1 MKIYCWI
8 GADISVM
15 SSNIVPKECYTGR
28 RTEARGL
35 LPRVSEFDVANITL
49 EVNGWKEDL
58 QVLVAP
64 PKSLKHS
71 VLLGREPYSQYSP
84 PRHHL
89 VVEKV
94 AHTASINN
102 QVAQPSNIKRLPF
115 IEASFMNVRIVS
127 LGMPMVI
134 HSIKQLLMLQNLS
147 CHFKTPTTHTPTHHM
162 IAMNITAH

>member
-1 MKIYCWI
+1 MRDKCPSQVLLVQSHKRIERQSLDGQWQSQWYRSMKIYCWI

-102 QVAQPSNIKRLPF
+102 QVAQPSNIKRLPYY
-115 IEASFMNVRIVS
+115 
-127 LGMPMVI
+127 
-134 HSIKQLLMLQNLS
+134 
-147 CHFKTPTTHTPTHHM
+147 
-162 IAMNITAH
+162 